1 MHDGQPIRV
10 FLVDDHAIMRSG
22 LRLIIE
28 KQANLKVVGEA
39 GNRSD
44 ALAIAGQE
52 QPDIILLD
60 LYLPGTS
67 GLDLIP
73 ELFAA
78 ASDTR
83 ILILTGVADPEA
95 HARAMHLGAMGIV
108 LKEKAPEVLI
118 KAIEKVYKGEV
129 WLDRSMIASVFGAK
143 SRASLAKNSDPETA
157 KIASLTERERMVISL
172 ISEGLRNK
180 QIAERLFI
188 SETTVSHH
196 LTSIFGK
203 LQVSDRLGL
212 IIYAYRHRLAKP

>member
-1 MHDGQPIRV
+1 MHAAQPIRV
-10 FLVDDHAIMRSG
+10 LLVDDHAIMRSG

-28 KQANLKVVGEA
+28 REANLIVIGEA
-39 GNRSD
+39 GNRID
-44 ALAIAGQE
+44 ALATAGQE
-52 QPDIILLD
+52 QPDITLLD
-60 LYLPGTS
+60 LNLPGTS

-73 ELFAA
+73 ELLA
-78 ASDTR
+78 ASSNTR
-83 ILILTGVADPEA
+83 ILILTGVADPDA
-95 HARAMHLGAMGIV
+95 HGRAMRHGAMGIV

-118 KAIEKVYKGEV
+118 KAIDKVFKGEV

-143 SRASLAKNSDPETA
+143 SRASSAKNSDPEA
-157 KIASLTERERMVISL
+157 VKIATLTERERQVLSL
-172 ISEGLRNK
+172 ISEGLKNK

-212 IIYAYRHRLAKP
+212 IIYAYRHWLAKP

>member
-143 SRASLAKNSDPETA
+143 SRASLAKNSDPEAA

>member
-143 SRASLAKNSDPETA
+143 SRASLAKNSDPEAA
-157 KIASLTERERMVISL
+157 KIASLTERERRVISL

-212 IIYAYRHRLAKP
+212 IIYAYRNRLAKP

>member
-1 MHDGQPIRV
+1 MHDAQPIRV

-143 SRASLAKNSDPETA
+143 SRASLAKNSDPEAA